1 MGHLTRRHTELSD
14 TVTEC
19 LPSVSALHRHDCAE
33 RERLNKGLDFTIF
46 NLIQWAFKIKE
57 GNCHDYAISSQEFFC
72 KSVKPKSDT
81 IQEQKDPQSPLPV
94 LGKLPQYCFWLGG
107 SFLSS
112 SIAGERKHENG
123 LLKQGNSDSLISTQS
138 HR

>member
-1 MGHLTRRHTELSD
+1 M
-14 TVTEC
+14 TVQ
-19 LPSVSALHRHDCAE
+19 S
-33 RERLNKGLDFTIF
+33 ERLNKGLDFTIF